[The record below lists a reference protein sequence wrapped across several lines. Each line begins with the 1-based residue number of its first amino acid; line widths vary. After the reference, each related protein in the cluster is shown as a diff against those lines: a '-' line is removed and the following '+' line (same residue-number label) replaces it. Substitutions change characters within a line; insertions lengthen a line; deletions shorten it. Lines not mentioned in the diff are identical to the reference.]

1 MKVVRFP
8 SKPRRVDPTDRAHR
22 YGHEKGQSCRTGSAP
37 VGTPESMRR
46 VLRQLAGL
54 VEKAALFDAKLM
66 WTGDTVAVSQKRG
79 AVAAMNT
86 RMC

>member
-1 MKVVRFP
+1 MNEGGAL
-8 SKPRRVDPTDRAHR
+8 SRRALVDPTDRAHR
-22 YGHEKGQSCRTGSAP
+22 YGHEKGKSCRTGCAP

-54 VEKAALFDAKLM
+54 VEKAALFEATLM
-66 WTGDTVAVSQKRG
+66 WTGDTVAVSQKPG
-79 AVAAMNT
+79 AVVATNM